1 MSLLELSA
9 VAFRMPLLSKRSVPS
24 APLKYRQVREVPL
37 CGLHTGPWACLCAV
51 SLSVR
56 MLRHLPF
63 VSPRESRGP
72 TAGSVFSQQKF
83 LVNIFSNSHSFT
95 VFKPLNVINILI
107 LQCIPVELCSFI
119 SNFLIK
125 INNQIIRTVK
135 MLCSPA
141 LLSPHKHSN

>member
-51 SLSVR
+51 SLGCSDTFLLS
-56 MLRHLPF
+56 LRD
-63 VSPRESRGP
+63 SRGP

-95 VFKPLNVINILI
+95 VFKPLNVVNILI

-141 LLSPHKHSN
+141 SLSPHKHNN